1 MTSQDSSN
9 GHSLFL
15 DTSYGITLG
24 LLDRDY
30 RWLEFEVLEGQKSSE
45 IIHDKIN
52 IFLEK
57 HQVDIQSIDIF
68 VLSGPGSYTGLRVSQ
83 GIAQIF
89 ELNGAKVYSFDI
101 FKVGIILSEHIEAG
115 MKWIFPAFKSELY
128 IRDVTQ
134 DEGELIGESVELLD
148 KYITHGSN
156 KFDALSKLNSRQ
168 LIKDFAPRLF
178 SEVKNRSLRDDIF
191 YFRTLDKKENGR

>member
-134 DEGELIGESVELLD
+134 DEGELVDESAELLD

-168 LIKDFAPRLF
+168 LIKDYAPRVF
-178 SEVKNRSLRDDIF
+178 SEVKNRSLRDEIF
-191 YFRTLDKKENGR
+191 YFRTLDKEFSK

>member
-1 MTSQDSSN
+1 MTSQDSFN

-24 LLDRDY
+24 LLDREY

-134 DEGELIGESVELLD
+134 DEGELVDESAELLD

-168 LIKDFAPRLF
+168 LIKDYAPRVF
-178 SEVKNRSLRDDIF
+178 SEVKNRSLRDEIF
-191 YFRTLDKKENGR
+191 YFRTLDKEFSK